1 MTKTIDVQVNA
12 QSIAAFKKGYPL
24 ILKDAVM
31 NPEVLMEE
39 GTIIRLVDKYRKFIA
54 KGYYGNQNKGVG

>member
-31 NPEVLMEE
+31 NPEVLSEE
-39 GTIIRLVDKYRKFIA
+39 GT
-54 KGYYGNQNKGVG
+54 YYPFGR